1 MRTRWNGNERSD
13 GLGRDMQ
20 LARALELL
28 DPAGRDATYWFRFRS
43 WVVESAAAELAR
55 RRLMTRLTV
64 GDVLNSWA
72 RTVVP
77 TAVLAAA
84 VAGMLLARA
93 EALVAPQPIGVEE
106 LLLTEI
112 EGLPIPVALD
122 PQNAIVSA
130 LENF

>member
-1 MRTRWNGNERSD
+1 MRTRKNGTETD
-13 GLGRDMQ
+13 GLDRDVQ

-28 DPAGRDATYWFRFRS
+28 DPVTREANYWFRFRS
-43 WVVESAAAELAR
+43 WVVESAGPELAR
-55 RRLMTRLTV
+55 RRLTARVTV
-64 GDVLNSWA
+64 ADVLNSWA

-84 VAGMLLARA
+84 VAGMLLVRA

-106 LLLTEI
+106 LLLSEI

-122 PQNAIVSA
+122 PENAVASA

>member
-1 MRTRWNGNERSD
+1 MRTRKNGTETD
-13 GLGRDMQ
+13 GLDRDVQ

-28 DPAGRDATYWFRFRS
+28 DPASREANYWLRFRS
-43 WVVESAAAELAR
+43 WVVESAGPELAR
-55 RRLMTRLTV
+55 RRLTARLTV
-64 GDVLNSWA
+64 ADVLNSWA

-84 VAGMLLARA
+84 VAGMLLVRA

-106 LLLTEI
+106 LLLSEI

-122 PQNAIVSA
+122 PENAVASA

>member
-1 MRTRWNGNERSD
+1 MRTRKNGTETD
-13 GLGRDMQ
+13 GLDRDVQ

-28 DPAGRDATYWFRFRS
+28 DPVSREANYWFRFRS
-43 WVVESAAAELAR
+43 WVVESAGPELAR
-55 RRLMTRLTV
+55 RRLTARLTV
-64 GDVLNSWA
+64 ADVLNSWA

-84 VAGMLLARA
+84 VAGMLLVRA

-106 LLLTEI
+106 LLLSEI

-122 PQNAIVSA
+122 PENAVASA